1 MDKVTKIETPAFFI
15 RGAVDETIGGLR
27 FYSNPNIFFLPAK
40 VSKSFPNVI
49 VYNAESCSVKSLS
62 HDNFEKLGRLKVLLL
77 NDNEIEKL
85 DSFVF
90 ADLVSLEWLVLR
102 KQMLLLREISI
113 ILNRL
118 HHSTQITTT

>member
-1 MDKVTKIETPAFFI
+1 M
-15 RGAVDETIGGLR
+15 
-27 FYSNPNIFFLPAK
+27 
-40 VSKSFPNVI
+40 I